1 MKKKFLPFILSGV
14 LALAGCIQQQGFDYK
29 ELNKELNGL
38 TMPIDRKNTK
48 ITMLTES
55 TNTNLNDTMFM
66 NRLREITGLNIEL
79 ISVNLANIKPKLQSM
94 IASKQLPDISQ
105 CFLDDFD
112 IYELAKNNT
121 LVPID
126 EYLDIMPN
134 FKKLYADTPENTRMF
149 TEYQQYD
156 GHLYQI
162 KAYGYARKI
171 NHCFMYRKDI
181 FEKNGIKPWTNTEEF
196 YQNLKQLKEIYP
208 ASYPMSAKLQ
218 MELTNYLGA
227 QWGLRDTNFY
237 YNWDTLKWQ
246 YGKTSE
252 PMRDMMNF
260 LRKLYQEQL
269 LDKNFLTNTPSD
281 WTAQMTTEESSFVT
295 LDWVDRMDMFNDDM
309 QKSNPEYEMTV
320 GYPIGPERRYRSMD
334 RINSS
339 YSYLVSNNK
348 NKELSLK
355 LMDFLISEKGAEL
368 ATLGVEGESFRF
380 RDDMSVEYLGF
391 DSKAEL
397 NIKNLEKKYGL
408 FIAGTTIR
416 FDPRCAYFQY
426 TPKTEEAQKF
436 VVEND
441 LLLPNYYRT
450 RVPPENLE
458 EFNQIQS
465 DLNKEFSKIFVC
477 YVVSG
482 ENPETVWTEWLRK
495 AQSLHV
501 DTYEQ
506 ILNDKVSIPV
516 PCT

>member
-181 FEKNGIKPWTNTEEF
+181 FE
-196 YQNLKQLKEIYP
+196 
-208 ASYPMSAKLQ
+208 
-218 MELTNYLGA
+218 
-227 QWGLRDTNFY
+227 
-237 YNWDTLKWQ
+237 
-246 YGKTSE
+246 
-252 PMRDMMNF
+252 
-260 LRKLYQEQL
+260 
-269 LDKNFLTNTPSD
+269 
-281 WTAQMTTEESSFVT
+281 
-295 LDWVDRMDMFNDDM
+295 
-309 QKSNPEYEMTV
+309 
-320 GYPIGPERRYRSMD
+320 IGR
-334 RINSS
+334 
-339 YSYLVSNNK
+339 
-348 NKELSLK
+348 
-355 LMDFLISEKGAEL
+355 A
-368 ATLGVEGESFRF
+368 
-380 RDDMSVEYLGF
+380 
-391 DSKAEL
+391 
-397 NIKNLEKKYGL
+397 
-408 FIAGTTIR
+408 
-416 FDPRCAYFQY
+416 
-426 TPKTEEAQKF
+426 
-436 VVEND
+436 
-441 LLLPNYYRT
+441 
-450 RVPPENLE
+450 
-458 EFNQIQS
+458 
-465 DLNKEFSKIFVC
+465 
-477 YVVSG
+477 
-482 ENPETVWTEWLRK
+482 
-495 AQSLHV
+495 HV
-501 DTYEQ
+501 
-506 ILNDKVSIPV
+506 
-516 PCT
+516 